1 MTSSI
6 TPAAALTVLPA
17 GLREDLLNA
26 FGEIV
31 ANYRERRWEPSE
43 LNGGKLC
50 EAAYTIIDGYLNGGR
65 YAGRAQKPQRFKD
78 ACLDFEKKHPKTAT
92 NYSARI
98 LIPRLMLGLYDI
110 RNNRGVGHAGGDVNP
125 NQMDATVILYEAK
138 WLVAELVRL
147 LHSLTTDEATAIV
160 DALIQR
166 EVAWVWSNDDVKRI
180 LRLGLTWRQQTL
192 VLLLSEA
199 GPLAVADL
207 VRWLEH
213 PRVGDYRKVLR
224 VLHKERQVEF
234 DEAMQIVHLL
244 PPGVEAA
251 EVLVARS

>member
-1 MTSSI
+1 
-6 TPAAALTVLPA
+6 
-17 GLREDLLNA
+17 
-26 FGEIV
+26 
-31 ANYRERRWEPSE
+31 
-43 LNGGKLC
+43 
-50 EAAYTIIDGYLNGGR
+50 
-65 YAGRAQKPQRFKD
+65 
-78 ACLDFEKKHPKTAT
+78 
-92 NYSARI
+92 
-98 LIPRLMLGLYDI
+98 MLGLYDI
-110 RNNRGVGHAGGDVNP
+110 RNKRGVGHAGGDVNP

-160 DALIQR
+160 DALLQR

-180 LRLGLTWRQQTL
+180 LRLGLTCRQQTL

-224 VLHKERQVEF
+224 LLHKERRVEF
-234 DEAMQIVHLL
+234 GEAMVRIVHLL
-244 PPGVEAA
+244 PRGSRPQRYSWPAYKRLHLSREA
-251 EVLVARS
+251 EARRPCDQPSLPFLCTREAWLQ